1 VTFACYQGPHSLNYV
16 TSRTAQN
23 YFSNFFHR
31 LIWAAT
37 FFGKGAALED
47 NKSRIRRRVD
57 LLR

>member
-1 VTFACYQGPHSLNYV
+1 LNYV